1 MRIFLLDRSYDGG
14 RTYDLKAKEVRY
26 LVNVLRLK
34 PGDRITARDRTN
46 RYYDATI
53 MEGGSLILSPVERPQ
68 SSLSDGL
75 SGYRGPMPSI
85 HMYQCICKGRKN
97 EDIAR
102 MACEAG
108 VEKLVFIS
116 SAYTQEK
123 ELKLHS
129 IERIEAIMRE
139 AVQQSGSE
147 SGTEMGMMTFA
158 QALDEAPGRIL
169 LLHQSVLS
177 GTKSLF
183 EALDGLDA
191 DSTLSLFVGSE
202 GGFSEEECH
211 LAESRQATACLM
223 PTNILRAETAGIF
236 ALGAIENILCS
247 RTGQERADITIL

>member
-68 SSLSDGL
+68 SGLSDGL

-85 HMYQCICKGRKN
+85 HLYQCICKGRKN
-97 EDIAR
+97 EEVAR

-108 VEKLVFIS
+108 VDELVFVS
-116 SAYTQEK
+116 STYTQEK
-123 ELKLHS
+123 TLSAHS
-129 IERIEAIMRE
+129 IERIQAIIRE
-139 AVQQSGSE
+139 ASQQSGSE
-147 SGTEMGMMTFA
+147 TRTDIRILTF
-158 QALDEAPGRIL
+158 QEALAEAAGRIL
-169 LLHQSVLS
+169 ILHQSRLEETVL
-177 GTKSLF
+177 LRQ
-183 EALDGLDA
+183 ALEGLDVT
-191 DSTLSLFVGSE
+191 SRISLFVGSE
-202 GGFSEEECH
+202 GGFSDEECRN
-211 LAESRQATACLM
+211 AQAKGAVACLM

-236 ALGAIENILCS
+236 ALGAIENILC
-247 RTGQERADITIL
+247 TDG

>member
-1 MRIFLLDRSYDGG
+1 
-14 RTYDLKAKEVRY
+14 
-26 LVNVLRLK
+26 
-34 PGDRITARDRTN
+34 
-46 RYYDATI
+46 
-53 MEGGSLILSPVERPQ
+53 
-68 SSLSDGL
+68 
-75 SGYRGPMPSI
+75 MPSI
-85 HMYQCICKGRKN
+85 HLYQCICKGRKN

-123 ELKLHS
+123 ELKRHS

-147 SGTEMGMMTFA
+147 SGTEIGMMTFA

-177 GTKSLF
+177 RTKSLF

-247 RTGQERADITIL
+247 RTG

>member
-1 MRIFLLDRSYDGG
+1 MRIFLLDRSWTGG
-14 RTYDLKAKEVRY
+14 DTYQLKAREMRY

-53 MEGGSLILSPVERPQ
+53 MEGGTLILSPVERPQ
-68 SSLSDGL
+68 SSLSDVHL
-75 SGYRGPMPSI
+75 
-85 HMYQCICKGRKN
+85 YQCICKGRKN

-123 ELKLHS
+123 ELKRHS

-147 SGTEMGMMTFA
+147 SGTEIGMMTFA

-177 GTKSLF
+177 RTKSLF

-247 RTGQERADITIL
+247 RTEQDRADITIL